1 MEDVLMAVT
10 FIGRVLK
17 EIKRKD
23 PFHFKQLGIG
33 MRPILGDDFNQLH
46 AVICNYFE
54 QQKITP
60 EQVAT
65 DYLHMIM
72 DMRHEMKYFVVYD
85 KYSCKS
91 QTEALEKF
99 YGKPKVMDYYLN
111 ALLVSNLLW
120 QHHFRMLMFFKRGL
134 SILMK
139 HDEGWVLDIG
149 SGHGLYSYYVSEA
162 FPEDFIDV
170 VDISKASLKM
180 AKAMMPPVDVAFYN
194 KDIYDF
200 KVDGKYDLVIL
211 GEVLEHLD
219 DPLKMLNYIKE
230 LLSSTGMLWVTVP
243 TNAPTIDH
251 VYLFRSE
258 QEILKM
264 IDDAGFNI
272 LESLTL
278 NADRLTQLVGAF
290 CTMK

>member
-1 MEDVLMAVT
+1 MAVT
-10 FIGRVLK
+10 FIGKVLA

-23 PFHFKQLGIG
+23 PFHFKQVGIG

-60 EQVAT
+60 ERVAN
-65 DYLHMIM
+65 DYLRMVS
-72 DMRHEMKYFVVYD
+72 DVRHEMHYFIIND
-85 KYSCKS
+85 AYSCKS
-91 QTEALEKF
+91 QKEVLD
-99 YGKPKVMDYYLN
+99 KVYSNPDIMQYHMN
-111 ALLVSNLLW
+111 ALLISQLLW
-120 QHHFRMLMFFKRGL
+120 QHHFRMLMFFKKGL

-149 SGHGLYSYYVSEA
+149 SGHGLHSYYVSEV

-180 AKAMMPPVDVAFYN
+180 VKAMMPIADVAFYN
-194 KDIYDF
+194 KDIYEF
-200 KVDGKYDLVIL
+200 KPDGKYDLVIL

-219 DPLKMLNYIKE
+219 DPLKMLNYIRGV
-230 LLSSTGMLWVTVP
+230 LNPVGVLWVTVP

-258 QEILKM
+258 QEVLKM

-278 NADRLTQLVGAF
+278 NADRQTQLIGAF